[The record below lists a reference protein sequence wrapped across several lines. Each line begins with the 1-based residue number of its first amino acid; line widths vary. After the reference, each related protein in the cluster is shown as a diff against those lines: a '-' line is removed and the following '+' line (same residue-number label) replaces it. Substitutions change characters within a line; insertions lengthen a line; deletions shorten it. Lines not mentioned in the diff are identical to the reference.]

1 MRTRAQAE
9 CCLGMFPGHSLKCGL
24 SLLLIF
30 MLLPADTVGSN
41 LPGNGR
47 QKDSLNVPIIDIS
60 LLNLVND
67 DLSCYFLLV

>member
-1 MRTRAQAE
+1 MQAE
-9 CCLGMFPGHSLKCGL
+9 CCLGLFPGHSLKCGL
-24 SLLLIF
+24 SFLLIF

-47 QKDSLNVPIIDIS
+47 QKGSLNVPIIDIS

>member
-1 MRTRAQAE
+1 
-9 CCLGMFPGHSLKCGL
+9 
-24 SLLLIF
+24 

-41 LPGNGR
+41 LPGNDR

>member
-1 MRTRAQAE
+1 MWVE
-9 CCLGMFPGHSLKCGL
+9 FVV
-24 SLLLIF
+24 IF

>member
-1 MRTRAQAE
+1 MRARAQAE
-9 CCLGMFPGHSLKCGL
+9 CCLGLFPGHSLKCGL

-30 MLLPADTVGSN
+30 MLLPADTVCSN

-47 QKDSLNVPIIDIS
+47 KKDSLNVPIIDIS
-60 LLNLVND
+60 LLNLVDD